1 MKKIVSLLMALA
13 LVLTFACASAA
24 DYPAKEDNVSYDVM
38 IRMRPMNGDADQMRI
53 FTQMEEKTNVH
64 INFEQIP
71 QAEWDDKISLLLGA
85 GVDLP
90 DALYSGYSMDSANLV
105 KYGSQGI
112 LISLNAYIDEYM
124 PNFKKMLDEHPE
136 VKAAITAPD
145 GNIYSLPFVRYD
157 GLTGKIPGNLFMNK
171 TWLEKLNLKVPTT
184 IEELETVLTA
194 FKENDCNGNGEADEI
209 PMTFKFLGSQRDLGS
224 LFGMFGYAD
233 SLYDDTHLIVD
244 DGKVIYVPTTEG
256 YKEACKY
263 LYEHFFSKGLIDLEG
278 FTMDKATYNAQNQGE
293 VANIGSFFAWNVFD
307 LGQVHMDEYEAIA
320 PMTGPDGKCSWY
332 YNQTYGIEPV
342 GLVITNAC
350 KNPEHLLQWAD
361 LCYDFYYGMQ
371 LEYGC
376 IGETLIDNGDGT
388 YSYAPTPEGQ
398 TYDEFVFGST
408 YPDSCLALT
417 DDFYATMLPIP
428 DSAQAKDKIN
438 NELYLPYATTVSV
451 PNLLFS
457 EETTERLNL
466 IGEDIKSLAKE
477 KRAAWLA
484 YGGVEEEWDAYLAQ
498 METSGLAEYIQIY
511 QDGYDV
517 ANGK

>member
-1 MKKIVSLLMALA
+1 MKKLVALMMALA
-13 LVLTFACASAA
+13 LALTFVCASAA
-24 DYPAKEDNVSYDVM
+24 DYPAKEDNVSYNVM
-38 IRMRPMNGDADQMRI
+38 IRMRPMNGDADQMNV

-64 INFEQIP
+64 INFEQIA
-71 QAEWDDKISLLLGA
+71 QAEWDDKISLQLGA

-112 LISLNAYIDEYM
+112 LISLNQYIDEYM

-145 GNIYSLPFVRYD
+145 GSIYSLPFVRYD

-388 YSYAPTPEGQ
+388 TRVGYLCY
-398 TYDEFVFGST
+398 
-408 YPDSCLALT
+408 CLGNLAAHMHESSHKNCTLTAMVQLDIEKDPVTGETAL
-417 DDFYATMLPIP
+417 
-428 DSAQAKDKIN
+428 
-438 NELYLPYATTVSV
+438 
-451 PNLLFS
+451 
-457 EETTERLNL
+457 
-466 IGEDIKSLAKE
+466 
-477 KRAAWLA
+477 KR
-484 YGGVEEEWDAYLAQ
+484 
-498 METSGLAEYIQIY
+498 AEYIPMVMMDQLDYWVQGDWRFRILDLRRTLNDY
-511 QDGYDV
+511 ETDSESSFLSEYMYRDLTARLQSIEEIMGPELVYC
-517 ANGK
+517 AEK